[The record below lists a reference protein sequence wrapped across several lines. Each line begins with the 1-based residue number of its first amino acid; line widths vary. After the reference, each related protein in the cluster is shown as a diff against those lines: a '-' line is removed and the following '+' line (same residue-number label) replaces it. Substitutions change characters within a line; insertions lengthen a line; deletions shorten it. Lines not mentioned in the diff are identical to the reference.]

1 MDSPVI
7 IPYYDV
13 TVLGVT
19 APNITRGTLGMY
31 PLDGVR

>member
-13 TVLGVT
+13 TV
-19 APNITRGTLGMY
+19 PNIMRGTLGMY